1 MRSDFN
7 ECSMHPGVANMSHHE
22 HDVAKP
28 YQSHVHAPMTPEAPV
43 CFATRGTM
51 AILDSG
57 ASKTVAGSNQLPSL
71 IRSFDPSLRNQLRRS
86 PCSITFRFGNQGTL
100 QSKEALAVPLGQLQ
114 LKIVI
119 VPGGTPFLLSNTLL
133 RALRANIDCMGQGL
147 EESIACAASPVA
159 IIITRFVHG

>member
-1 MRSDFN
+1 MSQVR
-7 ECSMHPGVANMSHHE
+7 VAKGIPNQPLLKQTRFSNSLAKQKNTKKYLRPKKKNTKIQLNISKMSHHE

-71 IRSFDPSLRNQLRRS
+71 IRSFDRCETSS
-86 PCSITFRFGNQGTL
+86 G
-100 QSKEALAVPLGQLQ
+100 EAHAVLPLGL
-114 LKIVI
+114 VI
-119 VPGGTPFLLSNTLL
+119 KEPFKV
-133 RALRANIDCMGQGL
+133 RK
-147 EESIACAASPVA
+147 P
-159 IIITRFVHG
+159 